1 METLGPRFG
10 TFSRVDDNDLY
21 CDLQAHTLTQD
32 TARHPRHWGWT
43 LWEGRVKVGLFFFL
57 FFCICVENEN
67 GDIHKT
73 RRSTSPVLSVD
84 TKLPKNRR

>member
-10 TFSRVDDNDLY
+10 TFSWVDDNDLF

-43 LWEGRVKVGLFFFL
+43 LWEGRVKVGLFFSSY
-57 FFCICVENEN
+57 FFAFVLRMKMETFIRL
-67 GDIHKT
+67 GGLL
-73 RRSTSPVLSVD
+73 RRY
-84 TKLPKNRR
+84 

>member
-21 CDLQAHTLTQD
+21 CDFQAHTLTQD

-43 LWEGRVKVGLFFFL
+43 LWEGRVKVGLFF
-57 FFCICVENEN
+57 
-67 GDIHKT
+67 
-73 RRSTSPVLSVD
+73 SS
-84 TKLPKNRR
+84 